1 MRSNMLTY
9 GPGCLYLWLIMMQV
23 NTERTEVKGSLEE
36 IILLASGPKNIGM
49 NMNKIQDIYSDNLRF
64 MRLVL
69 NYTYDAIDKGQDLW
83 INLLNPPQPSTNI
96 VRRDSRDIR
105 DHREEQIERIQ
116 SKGDRFLSEL
126 YALSKADENQKLN
139 MYEIGESVGFDEFET
154 EVIVDNLSRA
164 ELIKRDKSSEDV
176 SITPYGIMINNGDI
190 VVGYAPVH

>member
-36 IILLASGPKNIGM
+36 IISLASGPKNIGM

>member
-1 MRSNMLTY
+1 
-9 GPGCLYLWLIMMQV
+9 
-23 NTERTEVKGSLEE
+23 
-36 IILLASGPKNIGM
+36 
-49 NMNKIQDIYSDNLRF
+49 MNKIQDIYNENLRF

-69 NYTYDAIDKGQDLW
+69 NYTYDAIGKGQDFW
-83 INLLNPPQPSTNI
+83 INLLNPPKPSTNI
-96 VRRDSRDIR
+96 VRRGNSDYRG
-105 DHREEQIERIQ
+105 EQIERIQ

-126 YALSKADENQKLN
+126 YALSKADENRGFN
-139 MYEIGESVGFDEFET
+139 MYEIGEGIGLDEFET